1 MDKLLSAM
9 YLISSIAGFVDI
21 QSCVWEK
28 TIRKQNKKI
37 KIKNRNLLA
46 YRNQNFIPGLLTGY
60 QNYVVVSGST
70 WKGGCGFYS
79 KKKKSFAVRQVLS
92 KKHLSSQNEWGT
104 VYWNDAHQGKL
115 GS

>member
-1 MDKLLSAM
+1 MHQCVQFLTV
-9 YLISSIAGFVDI
+9 AGFVDI

-46 YRNQNFIPGLLTGY
+46 CRNQNFIPGLLTGY

-70 WKGGCGFYS
+70 WKGGCEFYC
-79 KKKKSFAVRQVLS
+79 KNNISFAVRQVLS